1 MGRRALWWGIP
12 AGRAMECCGA
22 RGDGWRASAGR
33 GAPTI
38 AAVNHANRP
47 FGLLSSSLAVLAFVG
62 CRHDTGTAEPE
73 VVTPR
78 FAATEP
84 AASEPAVAEPAA
96 PEPAAPEPAAV
107 EPVPVAEPVEAPPEV
122 PPAVGPRPLV
132 DLPGATITMG
142 EVSADGLRVA
152 ELACVVDSMPM
163 FGALVIVASLAKQD
177 RALDR
182 CAPRG
187 DAAIASWS
195 FANGRAKDV
204 VVTGGGS
211 PKIDACLTAA
221 LRKAAGPFDA
231 RCSAV
236 LLVGAAAGADAGLQ
250 RLRAAGG

>member
-1 MGRRALWWGIP
+1 M
-12 AGRAMECCGA
+12 
-22 RGDGWRASAGR
+22 
-33 GAPTI
+33 
-38 AAVNHANRP
+38 
-47 FGLLSSSLAVLAFVG
+47 
-62 CRHDTGTAEPE
+62 
-73 VVTPR
+73 TPR

-84 AASEPAVAEPAA
+84 AASEPAAVEPAVSEPAA
-96 PEPAAPEPAAV
+96 SEPVAVEPAAV
-107 EPVPVAEPVEAPPEV
+107 EAAPVEAPASEPSV
-122 PPAVGPRPLV
+122 AAPRPLV
-132 DLPGATITMG
+132 ELPDATITMG

-195 FANGRAKDV
+195 FAKGHAKDV

-236 LLVGAAAGADAGLQ
+236 LLVGAEAGADAALQ
-250 RLRAAGG
+250 RLRAGG

>member
-1 MGRRALWWGIP
+1 
-12 AGRAMECCGA
+12 
-22 RGDGWRASAGR
+22 
-33 GAPTI
+33 
-38 AAVNHANRP
+38 VNHANRP
-47 FGLLSSSLAVLAFVG
+47 LGLLSSSIAVLAFVG
-62 CRHDTGTAEPE
+62 CRHDAATAEPE

-84 AASEPAVAEPAA
+84 AASEPAATEPAATEPAVAEPAA
-96 PEPAAPEPAAV
+96 SEPAPVEPVAPEAPAV
-107 EPVPVAEPVEAPPEV
+107 EPPVAA
-122 PPAVGPRPLV
+122 PRPLV
-132 DLPGATITMG
+132 ELPGATITMG

-187 DAAIASWS
+187 DAAIASWT
-195 FANGRAKDV
+195 FAKGRAKDV

-236 LLVGAAAGADAGLQ
+236 LLVGAEAGADAGLQ
-250 RLRAAGG
+250 RLRAAGA